1 MYSNTP
7 MLRQYKAIK
16 DAHQDCILFYRLGD
30 FYEMFGDD
38 ALLASKELEIVLTA
52 RDAGAGNKIP
62 MCGVPYHS
70 AENYIANLIEKGY
83 KVAICEQTEDPALAK
98 GIVKREVVRIITP
111 GSLIEGKLL
120 EEGKNNFLLSLYRT
134 KKDLWGLAAADI
146 STGEFYSTEIASDKK
161 ILDEIAKYNPAEII
175 LPEKEGEDF
184 KDIIKRR
191 YPEIFINSHSDYS
204 YNSDFAARLICQQL
218 NIQSLDS
225 IGLSEYK
232 AAISAAG
239 GALDYLKYNQ
249 KSSLTNIFKI
259 NHYHPE
265 DKMLLDWP
273 TRKNLEIFESNNP
286 NKRKSSLLDII
297 DYTKTSMGG
306 RKLKAWLSQPL
317 TDLAAINQRLDYT
330 KVFLDKLD
338 QSDEIRNLLSNI
350 YDLERIIARISFES
364 ANARDLVALRN
375 SLEVLPAIKD
385 KLNDYGRPLIR
396 ELSDKIDSMDN
407 LNNLLKKAIVDDP
420 PFTVREGG
428 LIKDHYN
435 DDLDELR
442 NISRHG
448 KDWISTL
455 EKSEREKTGI
465 KNLKIGYNR
474 VFGYYLE
481 ITKSNIGQA
490 PDYFIRKQTLT
501 NAERY
506 ITPELKEMESKV
518 TGADEKIKSLEYEL
532 FSEIRNQLKIN
543 YSKKIIDLA
552 DRISE
557 LDVYLSLSLAAL
569 KNNFTRPEMND
580 YNLLQI
586 EALRHPVV
594 EKNLEGESYIPNDA
608 YMDQASHNFL
618 IITGPNMG
626 GKSTYCRSIAL
637 AAVLAQTGS
646 FVPAKY
652 AKLPVF
658 DRIFARIGAS
668 DDLTTGQS
676 TFMVEMNEVSNI
688 VSNATDKSLI
698 ILDEVGR
705 GTSTYDGL
713 SLAWALTEYISQKI
727 KGKSLFATHYHELTE
742 LENKYDSIKNLN
754 VKVAEDGNKI
764 LFLHEIGPG
773 RADRSYGIQVAEL
786 AGLPRGIINQAKKI
800 LLELEKNK
808 NNYKQISFDQLMEEN
823 TFLAEEDE
831 SMQREII
838 DRLEKL
844 DINQITP
851 LEALAILD
859 ELKKQIN

>member
-16 DAHQDCILFYRLGD
+16 DAHQECILFYRLGD

-70 AENYIANLIEKGY
+70 AESYIANLIEKGY
-83 KVAICEQTEDPALAK
+83 KVAICEQTEDPAQAK

-120 EEGKNNFLLSLYRT
+120 EEGKNNFLLSLYRSR
-134 KKDLWGLAAADI
+134 KDLWGLAAVDI
-146 STGEFYSTEIASDKK
+146 STGEFYSTEISSDKK

-184 KDIIKRR
+184 KEIIRKR
-191 YPEIFINSHSDYS
+191 YPEVFINSHSDYS
-204 YNSDFAARLICQQL
+204 YSSDFATRLISQQL

-259 NHYHPE
+259 NYYHPE

-317 TDLAAINQRLDYT
+317 TDLSQINRRLDFT
-330 KVFLDKLD
+330 KAFLDNLD
-338 QSDEIRNLLSNI
+338 LSDEIRDFLSNI
-350 YDLERIIARISFES
+350 YDLERIIARIAFES
-364 ANARDLVALRN
+364 ANARDLLALRN
-375 SLEVLPAIKD
+375 SLEVLPEIKQ
-385 KLNDYGRPLIR
+385 KLNDYGNPLIKDM
-396 ELSDKIDSMDN
+396 SVKIDSMDN
-407 LNNLLKKAIVDDP
+407 LYDLLKRSILDDP

-428 LIKDHYN
+428 LIKDDYN
-435 DDLDELR
+435 KDLDELR

-448 KDWISTL
+448 KDWISSL
-455 EKSEREKTGI
+455 ERSEREKTGI

-481 ITKSNIGQA
+481 ITKSNIHQA
-490 PDYFIRKQTLT
+490 PDYFIRKQTLA

-506 ITPELKEMESKV
+506 ITPELKEMEAKV
-518 TGADEKIKSLEYEL
+518 TGADEKIKTLEYEI
-532 FSEIRNQLKIN
+532 FSEIRNQLKVN

-552 DRISE
+552 EKISE
-557 LDVYLSLSLAAL
+557 LDLYLSLSLSAL

-580 YNLLQI
+580 SNLLQI

-608 YMDQASHNFL
+608 YMDQTNYNFL

-688 VSNATDKSLI
+688 VSNASEKSLI

-727 KGKSLFATHYHELTE
+727 KGKTLFATHYHELTE

-754 VKVAEDGNKI
+754 VKVAEDGDKI
-764 LFLHEIGPG
+764 IFLHEIGPG

-823 TFLAEEDE
+823 TFLAETDN
-831 SMQREII
+831 SLQSEII
-838 DRLEKL
+838 DQLEKIE
-844 DINQITP
+844 INQITP

-859 ELKKQIN
+859 ALKKQLN

>member
-16 DAHQDCILFYRLGD
+16 DAHQECILFYRLGD

-70 AENYIANLIEKGY
+70 AESYIANLIEKGY
-83 KVAICEQTEDPALAK
+83 KVAICEQTEDPAQAK

-120 EEGKNNFLLSLYRT
+120 EEGKNNFLLSLYRSR
-134 KKDLWGLAAADI
+134 KDLWGLAAVDI
-146 STGEFYSTEIASDKK
+146 STGEFYSTEISSDKK

-175 LPEKEGEDF
+175 LPEKEGENF
-184 KDIIKRR
+184 KEIIRKR
-191 YPEIFINSHSDYS
+191 YPEVFINPHSDYS
-204 YNSDFAARLICQQL
+204 YSSDFATRLISQQL

-259 NHYHPE
+259 NYYHPE

-317 TDLAAINQRLDYT
+317 TDLSQINRRLDFT
-330 KVFLDKLD
+330 KAFLDNLD
-338 QSDEIRNLLSNI
+338 LSDEIRDFLSNI
-350 YDLERIIARISFES
+350 YDLERIIARIAFES
-364 ANARDLVALRN
+364 ANARDLLALRN
-375 SLEVLPAIKD
+375 SLEVLPEIKQ
-385 KLNDYGRPLIR
+385 KLNDYGNPLIKDM
-396 ELSDKIDSMDN
+396 SVKIDSMDN
-407 LNNLLKKAIVDDP
+407 LYDLLKRSILDDP

-428 LIKDHYN
+428 LIKDDYN
-435 DDLDELR
+435 KDLDELR

-448 KDWISTL
+448 KDWISSL
-455 EKSEREKTGI
+455 ERSEREKTGI

-481 ITKSNIGQA
+481 ITKSNIHQA
-490 PDYFIRKQTLT
+490 PDYFIRKQTLA

-506 ITPELKEMESKV
+506 ITPELKEMEAKV
-518 TGADEKIKSLEYEL
+518 TGADEKIKTLEYEI
-532 FSEIRNQLKIN
+532 FSEIRNQLKVN

-552 DRISE
+552 EKISE
-557 LDVYLSLSLAAL
+557 LDLYLSLSLSAL

-580 YNLLQI
+580 SNLLQI

-608 YMDQASHNFL
+608 YMDQTNYNFL

-688 VSNATDKSLI
+688 VSNASEKSLI

-727 KGKSLFATHYHELTE
+727 KGKTLFATHYHELTE

-754 VKVAEDGNKI
+754 VKVAEDGDKI
-764 LFLHEIGPG
+764 IFLHEIGPG

-823 TFLAEEDE
+823 TFLAETDN
-831 SMQREII
+831 SLQSEII
-838 DRLEKL
+838 DQLEKIE
-844 DINQITP
+844 INQITP

-859 ELKKQIN
+859 ALKKQLN